1 MAGVISGGRTGP
13 LDGLTEQHRSSRAN
27 QQDAFSRPLGCFA
40 IPALRSRLYQ
50 NFNSDYDRLVV
61 RGIKVPL
68 AAGMVSIDVTITPE
82 GKWTPELETPI
93 VKIMAKVTV
102 DDVQSWAFAGGSTSA
117 VIVKLTCVHKV
128 CDGDAASVKKHQD
141 IRKAFSDADTDQSD
155 QYSNWVS
162 NGGFKLLNFQ
172 AAAEVIE
179 AYECERELTFALT
192 PGSQQ
197 SGHFSEIEAEDVNR
211 QDAEEKRRAKID
223 PKNRGSDGLGGED
236 GWGSVFFV
244 FSIFETDATPS
255 LYFVGDNN
263 GGNRDPEEA
272 EAMERMPTSTDELL
286 ILELSA

>member
-50 NFNSDYDRLVV
+50 NLNSDYDRLVV
-61 RGIKVPL
+61 RSIKVPL
-68 AAGMVSIDVTITPE
+68 AAGMVSIDVVITPAVE
-82 GKWTPELETPI
+82 WTPELETPM
-93 VKIMAKVTV
+93 VKIKAKVTV

-117 VIVKLTCVHKV
+117 VIVKFICVHNV

-141 IRKAFSDADTDQSD
+141 IRKAFLDADTDQSNPYH
-155 QYSNWVS
+155 YSK
-162 NGGFKLLNFQ
+162 GGIKLLNFE

-179 AYECERELTFALT
+179 VHECYSELTLALT

-197 SGHFSEIEAEDVNR
+197 FGHVGKIEAEDVNR
-211 QDAEEKRRAKID
+211 QDAEEKCRAKID
-223 PKNRGSDGLGGED
+223 PKNCGSDGLGGED

-244 FSIFETDATPS
+244 FSIFESDATPS
-255 LYFVGDNN
+255 LYVVGNDS
-263 GGNRDPEEA
+263 GSRDPNSPEEV